1 MAARSIGTGT
11 ISFGLVSVPVKL
23 FSASETS
30 TGVSFNM
37 LHAKCKTR
45 LKQQYVCPTD
55 NEIVPRDQMVKGY
68 EFAKDQYVTFTE
80 DEIKAAAEEAT
91 RAIEITEF
99 VPVSKVD
106 PIYFEGAYYLGPDK
120 GGERAYALLAE
131 AMRKTG
137 RCALAKWAARGKG
150 YLVLVRPIEGG
161 LVMQQLHYADEIK
174 KIDEVG
180 IDDTAVKEAEL
191 GLAVQLV
198 EQIATDEF
206 HPERYED
213 DVRKRLQEAIQRK
226 VEGQEVTAAAPEQ
239 PRAQI
244 IDLMEALKAS
254 IGKKAAAGAQEAPK
268 TARAPKQAAGGRRG

>member
-1 MAARSIGTGT
+1 
-11 ISFGLVSVPVKL
+11 
-23 FSASETS
+23 
-30 TGVSFNM
+30 
-37 LHAKCKTR
+37 
-45 LKQQYVCPTD
+45 
-55 NEIVPRDQMVKGY
+55 
-68 EFAKDQYVTFTE
+68 
-80 DEIKAAAEEAT
+80 
-91 RAIEITEF
+91 
-99 VPVSKVD
+99 
-106 PIYFEGAYYLGPDK
+106 
-120 GGERAYALLAE
+120 
-131 AMRKTG
+131 
-137 RCALAKWAARGKG
+137 
-150 YLVLVRPIEGG
+150 
-161 LVMQQLHYADEIK
+161 MQQLHYADEIK